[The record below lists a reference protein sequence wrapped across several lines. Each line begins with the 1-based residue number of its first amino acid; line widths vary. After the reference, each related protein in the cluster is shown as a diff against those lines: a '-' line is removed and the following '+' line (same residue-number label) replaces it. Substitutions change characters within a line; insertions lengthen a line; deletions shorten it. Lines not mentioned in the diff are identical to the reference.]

1 MTTLEWTYTI
11 VLIVAIVLSLTLC
24 TIALRRTIKEGFSG
38 RWGSI
43 LVLAVGT
50 LFIAYL
56 IYHTREIEPADWA
69 QIMLMTGLVAIT
81 GLYALSTA
89 KMAGEMRE
97 QRYDAVRPVID
108 IEESLTDED
117 KREILSNVRK
127 GKLPQQLTCTLRNIG
142 PGPAIDVYSLTEG
155 AKGESQRYDIGSMA
169 TNDKERE
176 ITRRLSLER
185 NGGRGFLVAYYKDVY
200 DRDIESRREVSIAQ
214 VSGGW
219 EIGPLK
225 TEVRKIAKE
234 EHTK

>member
-1 MTTLEWTYTI
+1 MKKERILA
-11 VLIVAIVLSLTLC
+11 VAVIIMILAVAV
-24 TIALRRTIKEGFSG
+24 IGFCNVDKAP
-38 RWGSI
+38 I
-43 LVLAVGT
+43 LNLVLLAGLIAVT
-50 LFIAYL
+50 TVYTYSTTQIAEA
-56 IYHTREIEPADWA
+56 TKKQAGA
-69 QIMLMTGLVAIT
+69 GM
-81 GLYALSTA
+81 
-89 KMAGEMRE
+89 KMAEEVKE
-97 QRYDAVRPVID
+97 QKYDAVRPIID